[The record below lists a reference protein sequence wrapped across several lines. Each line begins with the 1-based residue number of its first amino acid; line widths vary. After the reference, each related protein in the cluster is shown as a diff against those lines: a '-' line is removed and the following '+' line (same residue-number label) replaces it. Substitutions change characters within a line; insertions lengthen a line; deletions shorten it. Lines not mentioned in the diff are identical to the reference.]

1 MDNFY
6 ETMTDRTRM
15 VIGGTALGKLRTARI
30 ILFGVGGVGSWC
42 AEALVRT
49 GCADLTIV
57 DPDVVCATNINR
69 QVEATAKNIGA
80 PKVMEMEARL
90 RDINPSASI
99 TARSDAYGEASR
111 HGYDLGSYDYVI
123 DAIDS
128 VNDKVLLIEDALS
141 ARVMLFSS
149 MGAAAK
155 TDPTMVR
162 VALLSKTRNCPLART
177 VRRRLRERNCA
188 NDFICVYSE
197 ELPVGGSVEASA
209 VTGGID
215 PEGCGKKKRTSGSL
229 VHVTGV
235 FGLTLAGLVIND
247 IAGGQAG

>member
-15 VIGGTALGKLRTARI
+15 VIGETALGKLRTTRI
-30 ILFGVGGVGSWC
+30 MLFGVGGVGSWC
-42 AEALVRT
+42 AEALART

-80 PKVMEMEARL
+80 PKVMEMQARL
-90 RDINPSASI
+90 LDINPSASI
-99 TARSDAYGEASR
+99 TALNEAYCEASR
-111 HGYDLGSYDYVI
+111 HGFDLGSYDYVI
-123 DAIDS
+123 DAIDT

-141 ARVMLFSS
+141 ARMKLFSS

-162 VALLSKTRNCPLART
+162 IALLSKTRNCPLART
-177 VRRRLRERNCA
+177 VRRRLRERNNA
-188 NDFICVYSE
+188 GDFICVYSE
-197 ELPVGGSVEASA
+197 ELPVGRPVEASA
-209 VTGGID
+209 VAGGIE
-215 PEGCGKKKRTSGSL
+215 PERCGAKKRISGSL
-229 VHVTGV
+229 AHVTGV

-247 IAGGQAG
+247 IAGGQAR